1 LDKSEEMK
9 YKQQNMLH
17 VPGKYQERLTRYN
30 LKNILIALL
39 FFIPALAFSADPE
52 ITIAKANKAYTDGFY
67 DNAIELYKS
76 VINEGYESADLYY
89 NLGNACYKQNDFTSA
104 ILYYEKARK
113 LDPGNEDVNFNLKIA
128 NTKITDKIEPIP
140 ELFYKRWY
148 RALIESYSADKWS
161 KIGLLFLC
169 LALIAGLFYV
179 ISRRLITRKTGF
191 WLGIVFLFISLF
203 SFLFAWQNYNDIM
216 HRKEAIIF
224 SPTVTIKSSPDE
236 KSVDLFVLH
245 EGTKVELID
254 NIGDW
259 YEIRIANGSV
269 GWLATSAVEKI

>member
-1 LDKSEEMK
+1 MK
-9 YKQQNMLH
+9 
-17 VPGKYQERLTRYN
+17 R
-30 LKNILIALL
+30 IFIFILL
-39 FFIPALAFSADPE
+39 FLPGLTFAADPE

-67 DNAIELYKS
+67 ANAVELYKS
-76 VINEGYESADLYY
+76 VITAGYESADLYY
-89 NLGNACYKQNDFTSA
+89 NLGNACYKQNDFTSS

-113 LDPGNEDVNFNLKIA
+113 LDPGNEDLNFNLRIA

-148 RALIESYSADKWS
+148 KKLIESFSVDKWS
-161 KIGLLFLC
+161 KLGLAFFFLGLVAGAFYLVSKQLF
-169 LALIAGLFYV
+169 I
-179 ISRRLITRKTGF
+179 RKAGF
-191 WLGIVFLFISLF
+191 WLGIFFVFVSLF
-203 SFLFAWQNYNDIM
+203 SFLFAWQNYDEIM

-245 EGTKVELID
+245 EGSKVELID
-254 NIGDW
+254 NIGTW

-269 GWLATSAVEKI
+269 GWLSASSVEKI